1 MLLLIV
7 VNTATV
13 GYEFT
18 GVVATA
24 VFDLMGNE
32 DNLQKW
38 VETKGQR
45 PFDSKTGAN
54 TVVYDALVVATVVPA
69 QHRYKSFKAQSYTG
83 PHKCTVH
90 KLPDWLATVDMCMG
104 CLPSM
109 SCITRTHTHTAVAC
123 NRRISMFVSHC
134 VDAHNSAG

>member
-1 MLLLIV
+1 MLLLID
-7 VNTATV
+7 V
-13 GYEFT
+13 GTPTQVLNFFT
-18 GVVATA
+18 DVVATA

-32 DNLQKW
+32 DKLQKW
-38 VETKGQR
+38 VEAKGRR

-109 SCITRTHTHTAVAC
+109 SCIHNTHTYT
-123 NRRISMFVSHC
+123 HC
-134 VDAHNSAG
+134 SRM